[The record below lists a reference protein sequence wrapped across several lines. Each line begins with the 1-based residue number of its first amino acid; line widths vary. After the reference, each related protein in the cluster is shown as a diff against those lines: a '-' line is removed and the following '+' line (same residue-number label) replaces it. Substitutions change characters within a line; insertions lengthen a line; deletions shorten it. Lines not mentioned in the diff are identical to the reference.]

1 MRAAAIQMVSG
12 KRLDQNLRRAGQLI
26 ARASSEGAQLIVLP
40 ESFAVFGD
48 ATQLRTVAAQAED
61 LQAWLSEQART
72 NRCLLVGGT
81 LPVASEEG
89 RVWASCHIHDAAG
102 KLLTTYRKIHLFD
115 AAVADA
121 KGRYSES
128 RDYCP
133 GVEPCV
139 VDTALGKVGV
149 AVCYDLR
156 FPAQFQWMREQG
168 AEILAIPSAFT
179 RTTGLAHWLLLLR
192 ARAVETQCLVV
203 GANQGGMHSPERLTS
218 GGSALVDAWGE
229 VLAEAG
235 FGEGVVCA
243 DWDRDRQNAWRAAMP
258 VMANARFSVAPPAR
272 G

>member
-12 KRLDQNLRRAGQLI
+12 SRLEHNLQRAEQLI
-26 ARASSEGAQLIVLP
+26 ARASAEGAQLIVLP
-40 ESFAVFGD
+40 ESFVVFGD
-48 ATQLRTVAAQAED
+48 SAQLQTVAAQAD
-61 LQAWLSEQART
+61 ALQAWLAEQARR
-72 NRCLLVGGT
+72 NHCVLVGGT
-81 LPVASEEG
+81 LPVASDDG
-89 RVWASCHIHDAAG
+89 RVWASSHIYDATG
-102 KLLTTYRKIHLFD
+102 KLLATYRKIHLFD

-121 KGRYSES
+121 KGRYRES
-128 RDYCP
+128 ADYCP
-133 GVEPCV
+133 GAEPCV

-192 ARAVETQCLVV
+192 ARAVETQCFVV
-203 GANQGGMHSPERLTS
+203 GANQGGIHSSERLTS

-235 FGEGVVCA
+235 FGESVVCA

-258 VMANARFSVAPPAR
+258 VMANARFSVAPPDR